1 MRPPNTVLDI
11 YKAGFPEEVFMLS
24 PERPVGVNHQ
34 EEEESFPD
42 KKYSISDHPDRREH
56 AIPGAIPTTL

>member
-1 MRPPNTVLDI
+1 
-11 YKAGFPEEVFMLS
+11 MLS

-42 KKYSISDHPDRREH
+42 KKYSINDHPDRREH